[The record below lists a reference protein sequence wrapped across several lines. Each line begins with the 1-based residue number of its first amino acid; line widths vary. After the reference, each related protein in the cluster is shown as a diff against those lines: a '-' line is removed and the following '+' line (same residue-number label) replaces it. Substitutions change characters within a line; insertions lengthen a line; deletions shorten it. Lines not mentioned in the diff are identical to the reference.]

1 MFALFLLF
9 FLQMA
14 GMWIE
19 SMYRISLVHLGPGR
33 ELYGILLLLLAFV
46 VWVAG
51 EKHERILLYL
61 AVAVFLVSRLL
72 CPHMG
77 TAGRIITGGV
87 GVSMFLVIISYALSA
102 RYQDLRGDMGRAMGI
117 AVLLSVA
124 LRSWG
129 SSTDVSLEGYP
140 VVIGWILAL
149 SALFLFRNAVQTLPR
164 SPQEFTPPYRYPFL
178 CMMGMFAN
186 LTLVYLVFSCP
197 LVVCAWIG
205 YSSLGWSGVNATGA
219 VAVSFAAMLLL
230 VNKENVPRSFL
241 ACAWNALLVMLLAGG
256 LFHGGPSL
264 PTSPN
269 SPPVFIYGSSE
280 HGAAMFYLA
289 LLLSSIA
296 IINVRHNSGVLLFEA
311 PRNAVVPVMAGMGLF
326 LVLSFLPVLS
336 NVWGYIPFGHLFR
349 NQFYLAF
356 LLAGIGTIVP
366 WLVLKRQE
374 SDSVRAPGNL
384 SRVIIVL
391 MAVIAVTGALV
402 RTSNPEPA
410 PVAGDLKVMTYNMQ
424 QGSRL
429 DSTRNYARQL
439 ALLRRVNPDIIGLQ
453 ECDTARPS
461 GGNVDAV
468 RYFAESLGYYAY
480 YGPGSAAG
488 TFGSAILSRYPMRNQ
503 YTFFT
508 YSETDEI
515 GTAAAEIPLEGRTVA
530 FFSNHPAGSSAVMNA
545 HVDALTTEVRRYE
558 YAIALGDLN
567 FTAREPFYAK
577 LSRVL
582 DNSAQRLNEADIDY
596 HGHKP
601 RIEDE
606 IDHIFVSRNFQVL
619 AGSYLPPPDS
629 ETDHPAHWSIVR
641 LVK

>member
-1 MFALFLLF
+1 METRAKEFKKTGNTCMFALFLLF

-124 LRSWG
+124 LRNWG

-140 VVIGWILAL
+140 GVIGWILAL

-230 VNKENVPRSFL
+230 VNRKMCPLFPGVRVECPSG
-241 ACAWNALLVMLLAGG
+241 NALAGG

-269 SPPVFIYGSSE
+269 SPLYSYTEV
-280 HGAAMFYLA
+280 
-289 LLLSSIA
+289 
-296 IINVRHNSGVLLFEA
+296 
-311 PRNAVVPVMAGMGLF
+311 RNAGQPCFTWRCFFRLSQSSMSGTTAAYYCLKRPEMPWCLSWPGWVCSWSCLF
-326 LVLSFLPVLS
+326 SRCCLTCGVISL
-336 NVWGYIPFGHLFR
+336 GHLFR

-374 SDSVRAPGNL
+374 SDSVRA
-384 SRVIIVL
+384 
-391 MAVIAVTGALV
+391 
-402 RTSNPEPA
+402 
-410 PVAGDLKVMTYNMQ
+410 
-424 QGSRL
+424 
-429 DSTRNYARQL
+429 L
-439 ALLRRVNPDIIGLQ
+439 AI
-453 ECDTARPS
+453 C
-461 GGNVDAV
+461 
-468 RYFAESLGYYAY
+468 
-480 YGPGSAAG
+480 
-488 TFGSAILSRYPMRNQ
+488 
-503 YTFFT
+503 
-508 YSETDEI
+508 
-515 GTAAAEIPLEGRTVA
+515 
-530 FFSNHPAGSSAVMNA
+530 HGSS
-545 HVDALTTEVRRYE
+545 
-558 YAIALGDLN
+558 
-567 FTAREPFYAK
+567 
-577 LSRVL
+577 
-582 DNSAQRLNEADIDY
+582 
-596 HGHKP
+596 
-601 RIEDE
+601 
-606 IDHIFVSRNFQVL
+606 
-619 AGSYLPPPDS
+619 
-629 ETDHPAHWSIVR
+629 
-641 LVK
+641 